1 MNSARLAWGL
11 AVCLAV
17 PLCAGCAADQNVFRG
32 QAPPA
37 VVAPPT
43 NAVPPGVVATPAN
56 APPAAAQTAPGNVD
70 PAACPPDGCD
80 DGNGH
85 CWGCCLNGCC
95 LNGNCQ
101 PRHYYTSCYEAPSG
115 PFVYPP
121 NPSPG
126 AVVQYPYYICKGPDD
141 FFHQ

>member
-17 PLCAGCAADQNVFRG
+17 PLCAGCAADQNVVRG

-37 VVAPPT
+37 VVTAPT
-43 NAVPPGVVATPAN
+43 NGV
-56 APPAAAQTAPGNVD
+56 PAAGAQVAPGSVD
-70 PAACPPDGCD
+70 SAACPQGACDGGACN
-80 DGNGH
+80 DGYCH
-85 CWGCCLNGCC
+85 CS
-95 LNGNCQ
+95 
-101 PRHYYTSCYEAPSG
+101 PRHYYTSCYDAPYCNNGLCNEG
-115 PFVYPP
+115 PLVYPP
-121 NPSPG
+121 NPTPG

>member
-32 QAPPA
+32 QAPSA
-37 VVAPPT
+37 VVTAPTNGAPPVGT
-43 NAVPPGVVATPAN
+43 QV
-56 APPAAAQTAPGNVD
+56 APGSVD
-70 PAACPPDGCD
+70 PAACPPGCNGACNDGY
-80 DGNGH
+80 
-85 CWGCCLNGCC
+85 
-95 LNGNCQ
+95 CQ
-101 PRHYYTSCYEAPSG
+101 CSPRHYYTSCYDAPYCNNCCNEG
-115 PFVYPP
+115 PLVYPP
-121 NPSPG
+121 NPTPG